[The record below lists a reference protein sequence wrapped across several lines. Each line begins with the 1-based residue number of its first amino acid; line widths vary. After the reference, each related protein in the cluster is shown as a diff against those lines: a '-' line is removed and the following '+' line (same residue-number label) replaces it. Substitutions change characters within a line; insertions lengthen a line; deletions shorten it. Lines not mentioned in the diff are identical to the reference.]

1 MIHSNQEEERPK
13 SMISQNHLPEI
24 NKIIPYAANF
34 LDPTPRQ
41 TKKKKVIGSKI
52 SVHELERCQ
61 VCIKW
66 IPISLEVSSKEMKRK
81 KIYCPQK
88 VIFAL

>member
-1 MIHSNQEEERPK
+1 MSQFQEKRKMIPSNQEEERPK

-41 TKKKKVIGSKI
+41 TKK
-52 SVHELERCQ
+52 
-61 VCIKW
+61 
-66 IPISLEVSSKEMKRK
+66 
-81 KIYCPQK
+81 
-88 VIFAL
+88 